1 MYCKQ
6 CGNEIG
12 AGQKFCPKCGR
23 QLAAGTVPLSSSGS
37 SFAAADLASSS
48 GFQPFSS
55 AAPSVAASGSR
66 TENWR
71 KWLPWGLVAAL
82 AVVLILFWVGKGLSQ
97 STGMV
102 SFSPVGSWQIDG
114 DWWDVME
121 FRFTGD
127 GKLRIGVAGV
137 WKDGLYWEKGNG
149 DEIYVSGELP
159 QVLGISFGSIGMVM
173 NYDQVNKQL
182 IWEIGGQKVYLKRK

>member
-12 AGQKFCPKCGR
+12 SGQKFCPKCGR
-23 QLAAGTVPLSSSGS
+23 RLAAGTAPLASSGS

-55 AAPSVAASGSR
+55 AAPSVADSGSR
-66 TENWR
+66 IGSWR
-71 KWLPWGLVAAL
+71 KWLPWGLVAVL
-82 AVVLILFWVGKGLSQ
+82 AVVLIVLLGSKGLPQ
-97 STGMV
+97 SMKVV

-114 DWWDVME
+114 DRWDAME
-121 FRFTGD
+121 FWFTGD

-137 WKDGLYWEKGNG
+137 WKDGLHWEKEMKFRSAANCRR
-149 DEIYVSGELP
+149 S
-159 QVLGISFGSIGMVM
+159 
-173 NYDQVNKQL
+173 
-182 IWEIGGQKVYLKRK
+182 